1 MTERLLNLPNLAASY
16 RMQRLFPSRQAA
28 IICPIDH
35 GLIFPRERMRG
46 LEAPADVLHGL
57 KDQGATG
64 FMMSP
69 GLVKQTQMELGQAGH
84 LSRVM
89 AIDSFWPISD
99 AMSGFGNLIATVED
113 AVRLGVDCVKLLM
126 PWNVPHEQKVK
137 LTERLGHVISE
148 AGRWQMPVMVE
159 PVLIGAERTRETLA
173 AEFEISRI
181 AYDLGADIIKI
192 AFPGAEATARLVGEL
207 KVPLVIA
214 GGPLLAGEPARAL
227 REVEEAVSAGAQ
239 GLIVGRNV
247 WSRDPG
253 AAAEMMA
260 ELGRIARS
268 HHVHRAW

>member
-1 MTERLLNLPNLAASY
+1 MSEMPANVPNLANSY
-16 RMQRLFPSRQAA
+16 RMQRLFPYDRAA

-35 GLIFPRERMRG
+35 GLIFPRDRMKG
-46 LEAPADVLHGL
+46 LEAPADVLARLSG
-57 KDQGATG
+57 QGATG

-69 GLVKQTQMELGQAGH
+69 GIVKQTQVRLGQAGH

-99 AMSGFGNLIATVED
+99 AAAGFGNLIATVED

-126 PWNVPHEQKVK
+126 PWNVPNEQKVK

-148 AGRWQMPVMVE
+148 AAKWQMPVMVE
-159 PVLIGAERTRETLA
+159 PVLIGAERSKATLA
-173 AEFEISRI
+173 EEFEISRI

-192 AFPGAEATARLVGEL
+192 AFPGAEATARLVEEL

-214 GGPLLAGEPARAL
+214 GGPLLDGDLKLAL
-227 REVEEAVSAGAQ
+227 REVEDAVKAGAQ

-247 WSRDPG
+247 WSRSPSEG
-253 AAAEMMA
+253 AEMMS
-260 ELGRIARS
+260 ELGRIARD
-268 HHVHRAW
+268 HHVRVW